1 MESKI
6 LVVDDDV
13 KLQGLL
19 KEYLEGYG
27 FVVDSLYDGLNV
39 TEKVLSQKPDLV
51 VLDIM
56 MPGKN
61 GLDVLADL
69 RTESKT
75 PVIMLTAKGEDADR
89 IVGLELG
96 ADDYLPKPFNPRELL
111 ARIRAVMR
119 RGRNGLEDPGRD
131 SGKTM
136 IRAGGLGLDQ
146 AKRALR
152 VEGREIELSATEFRI
167 MEALMRRPETVFT
180 RDQLLSLARGRDF
193 MAFDRSVDVHISN
206 LRAKLKPFPR
216 FRKVI
221 KTVWGTGYLLQEIS

>member
-1 MESKI
+1 MESK
-6 LVVDDDV
+6 LLLVDDDV

-19 KEYLEGYG
+19 REYLEGYG
-27 FVVDSLYDGLNV
+27 FAVESLYDGAGVPDKAARLR
-39 TEKVLSQKPDLV
+39 PDLI

-56 MPGKN
+56 LPEKN
-61 GLDVLADL
+61 GLDVLAEL
-69 RTESKT
+69 RASSKT

-119 RGRNGLEDPGRD
+119 RAQAGPEEAGQEDKGRFLQ
-131 SGKTM
+131 
-136 IRAGGLGLDQ
+136 AGGLKLDR
-146 AKRALR
+146 AKRILI
-152 VEGREIELSATEFRI
+152 VDDRELELSATEYRI
-167 MEALMRRPETVFT
+167 MEALMNRPETVFT
-180 RDQLLSLARGRDF
+180 RDQLLNVARGRDF

-216 FRKVI
+216 FRKAI
-221 KTVWGTGYLLQEIS
+221 KTVWGTGYLLQEIQ

>member
-1 MESKI
+1 MESK
-6 LVVDDDV
+6 LLLVDDDV

-19 KEYLEGYG
+19 REYLEGYG
-27 FVVDSLYDGLNV
+27 FAVESLYDGAGVPDKAARLR
-39 TEKVLSQKPDLV
+39 PDLI

-56 MPGKN
+56 LPEKN
-61 GLDVLADL
+61 GLDVLAEL
-69 RTESKT
+69 RASSKT

-119 RGRNGLEDPGRD
+119 RAQAGPEEAGQEDKGRFLQ
-131 SGKTM
+131 
-136 IRAGGLGLDQ
+136 AGGLKLDR
-146 AKRALR
+146 AKRILI
-152 VEGREIELSATEFRI
+152 VDDRELELSATEYRI
-167 MEALMRRPETVFT
+167 MEALMNRPETVFT
-180 RDQLLSLARGRDF
+180 CDQLLNVARGRDF

-216 FRKVI
+216 FRKAI
-221 KTVWGTGYLLQEIS
+221 KTVWGTGYLLQEIQ

>member
-1 MESKI
+1 MDSK
-6 LVVDDDV
+6 LLLVDDDV
-13 KLQGLL
+13 KLQALL
-19 KEYLEGYG
+19 REYLEGYG
-27 FVVDSLYDGLNV
+27 FGVDSLYDGLEV
-39 TEKVLSQKPDLV
+39 AEKVLAQKPDLV

-61 GLDVLADL
+61 GLDVLAEL
-69 RTESKT
+69 RSAVKT
-75 PVIMLTAKGEDADR
+75 PVIMLTAKGEDTDR

-111 ARIRAVMR
+111 ARIRAVLR
-119 RGRNGLEDPGRD
+119 RGQNGPEEPADESAEG
-131 SGKTM
+131 S
-136 IRAGGLGLDQ
+136 IRAGGLELDP

-152 VEGREIELSATEFRI
+152 VEGRELELSATEFRI
-167 MEALMRRPETVFT
+167 MEALMLRPETVFT

-221 KTVWGTGYLLQEIS
+221 KTVWGTGYLLQEIK